1 LPISYAILA
10 NVRLFYQ
17 DFFFHFNYRK
27 DERNTFSA
35 GASEPSKYSELPDQ
49 FVRMLRHGVTKALRR
64 QGRLAVRRKGAF
76 TEGLM
81 GIGQTKA
88 TEDVSTKNEPARGSP
103 ELSDQEWRE
112 RLQPQEYQVLVGKG
126 THVCHCNPA
135 LP

>member
-1 LPISYAILA
+1 
-10 NVRLFYQ
+10 
-17 DFFFHFNYRK
+17 
-27 DERNTFSA
+27 
-35 GASEPSKYSELPDQ
+35 
-49 FVRMLRHGVTKALRR
+49 MLRHGVTKALRR

-81 GIGQTKA
+81 GIGQTRA

-103 ELSDQEWRE
+103 ELTDQEWRE

>member
-1 LPISYAILA
+1 
-10 NVRLFYQ
+10 
-17 DFFFHFNYRK
+17 
-27 DERNTFSA
+27 
-35 GASEPSKYSELPDQ
+35 
-49 FVRMLRHGVTKALRR
+49 MLRHGVTKALRR
-64 QGRLAVRRKGAF
+64 QGRLAVRRKGTF

-81 GIGQTKA
+81 GIGQTRA

-126 THVCHCNPA
+126 TYICHCNPA